1 VRCENQ
7 RDRPDW
13 DIIATSA
20 MWPCPSQ
27 VCGSAD
33 KCSPTH
39 RASGTENVDVNF
51 CMFHL
56 GSSRCR
62 RWRLFSNGHLPV
74 VGLLSTMRVPEQ
86 RATTPRPTLTTRS
99 RKSSGGKMQPPRF
112 RNSMISSNLPSR
124 PAQRS
129 WPKAFRRA
137 SNRYHARSGYKW
149 RRRSPQAHL
158 RGPTPPRDR
167 HHLDPPTNSL
177 AGS

>member
-33 KCSPTH
+33 KCPPTH
-39 RASGTENVDVNF
+39 RALGTESVDVNF

-62 RWRLFSNGHLPV
+62 RWRLFSNGHLLV
-74 VGLLSTMRVPEQ
+74 VGLLSRKSGSPRLSSRLFGEAWLR
-86 RATTPRPTLTTRS
+86 RATSWAEREHRISVVALFDHVVCRDFCQNTTTEVEDA
-99 RKSSGGKMQPPRF
+99 
-112 RNSMISSNLPSR
+112 I
-124 PAQRS
+124 
-129 WPKAFRRA
+129 
-137 SNRYHARSGYKW
+137 
-149 RRRSPQAHL
+149 
-158 RGPTPPRDR
+158 
-167 HHLDPPTNSL
+167 
-177 AGS
+177 